1 MGWSETVKNGRIC
14 HKEKSLYGSFRG
26 DFWPNE
32 FGTNVVSFFDG
43 PFPEPTQQQRAEM
56 ISLRLY
62 EFWYSV
68 NYQKKVF
75 KSAWISG
82 CYFYSGEGK
91 KLYKGITQD
100 YNTLIYDEEDL
111 RNRLNG
117 VKHRFTEFDYEWDE
131 TDPLFA
137 DNFRWLNQ
145 GNNNLVPVF
154 APNSQFQLKQLK

>member
-1 MGWSETVKNGRIC
+1 MIEGTSFLIACINSGKSTVPER
-14 HKEKSLYGSFRG
+14 SLSIL
-26 DFWPNE
+26 
-32 FGTNVVSFFDG
+32 S
-43 PFPEPTQQQRAEM
+43 
-56 ISLRLY
+56 
-62 EFWYSV
+62 
-68 NYQKKVF
+68 KKVF

-131 TDPLFA
+131 TNPLFA

-154 APNSQFQLKQLK
+154 APHSQFQLKQLK